1 MPLVLGPFYSSF
13 CLLFKVF
20 IVLSCSLRLLSLVS
34 VGGNSLLRMRIAA
47 AHLLLLSP
55 LFWNCTGSAVF
66 HTPPAPGP
74 QYDFQDNPQ
83 YALGEIIDIQWSTD
97 DQFVD
102 LFVVQTSPDL
112 ETLAAVI
119 MDEYVPS
126 TIKWRVSFDG
136 FPSSHDPDLSNVYY
150 LHLQAA
156 GQNGTGV
163 TCHYFN
169 ITRGDATSVSSS
181 ALSSASPTAASSPST
196 SPSSIGSPTATPS
209 AMSTPDLDRGE
220 LSTGAVAGI
229 AVGATFV
236 GTLVVVGL
244 AGLLFWRR
252 WKNNEK
258 GRGEEAAAM
267 ATANDESEIHVYKR
281 DLSVPSRELYV
292 ESPRRLRAETSE
304 PSEMRFEMS
313 GDSVVCK

>member
-20 IVLSCSLRLLSLVS
+20 IVLSYSLRLLSLVS
-34 VGGNSLLRMRIAA
+34 VGGNSPLRMRIAA

-119 MDEYVPS
+119 MDENVPS

-136 FPSSHDPDLSNVYY
+136 FPLV
-150 LHLQAA
+150 
-156 GQNGTGV
+156 V
-163 TCHYFN
+163 
-169 ITRGDATSVSSS
+169 
-181 ALSSASPTAASSPST
+181 
-196 SPSSIGSPTATPS
+196 
-209 AMSTPDLDRGE
+209 
-220 LSTGAVAGI
+220 GI
-229 AVGATFV
+229 
-236 GTLVVVGL
+236 VVGL
-244 AGLLFWRR
+244 ADRRTFLFNITIIDWIPDGNAER
-252 WKNNEK
+252 NEHA
-258 GRGEEAAAM
+258 R
-267 ATANDESEIHVYKR
+267 S
-281 DLSVPSRELYV
+281 
-292 ESPRRLRAETSE
+292 
-304 PSEMRFEMS
+304 
-313 GDSVVCK
+313 